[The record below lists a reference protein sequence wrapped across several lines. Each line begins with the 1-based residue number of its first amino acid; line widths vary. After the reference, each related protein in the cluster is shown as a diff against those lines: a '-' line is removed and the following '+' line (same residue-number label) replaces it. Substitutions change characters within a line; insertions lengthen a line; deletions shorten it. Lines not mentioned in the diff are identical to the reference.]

1 MTKEVNYSFTMG
13 ATLSPSFK
21 AALSGAERQVTG
33 LAARMKDLQDSDVG
47 TLGGSFVRQKEH
59 IRSLAI
65 ELGEAKK
72 KLELL
77 RSQSKGAEKD
87 TKIFSLQLKQAENDV
102 KNLSAAL
109 EKNVYGYQKNIAKI
123 RNTQGSVRSLAA
135 EYAKLSQEIEKTNSV
150 QSRLKALQEK
160 REALQTR
167 RGAVQGEMVQTAIPA
182 LALSVPIKQAVDF
195 EAAMADVAKTMDG
208 MRDDDGNLTAKYYA
222 MEEAVKKMAR
232 QIPLSHE
239 EIAGLFAAA
248 GQQGLTELSE
258 IENFVAMSAQMAVAF
273 GMSQEQAADAIGG
286 YRSALGLSFDETR
299 SMLDLMNQFA
309 NTSSATEQD
318 IANVMRRIGSLG
330 GQAGMTVK
338 PMTALSATLVSM
350 KIPPEEAATGIKN
363 FLLALTSGKA
373 ATKSQTQ
380 ALNELGFGT
389 EQLAKAMQ
397 NDAPKAV
404 LAVLNSIKKLSKH
417 EQLSTMQTLFGKE
430 SLAVIAPLLG
440 QLDLVT
446 KNLEICADETQYA
459 GAMQKEFSARIRTTQ
474 ANAQLFSSKVKEV
487 SINLGSALLPAVN
500 STLDTL
506 SPLIENFAE
515 FAQENPVLIKYLIGT
530 AGALLGFKIASLTAS
545 YAVTGLRSAWLTAK
559 GVVLVLSAAT
569 KTQTYSL
576 AAQKAVV
583 MASAAGTKVFAAAQR
598 TTAGAAALLTAAQN
612 RNIASLAV
620 QKTAML
626 ASAGATKAT
635 AAAQWIL
642 NAAMSANPIGLV
654 VKGLGMAC
662 AAMYALYQTCEPVRN
677 AFDWAFGGIAGF
689 VQNIWEKLQKLWEG
703 AKSIGQA
710 LGLIDEDIELE
721 LTENVTRK
729 EPAGSAADMVQNGP
743 TAFSAQAMENS
754 LLALSETVAVR
765 KTAEKEPLT
774 SAAGAVSEPMS
785 VSAADMIQNGP
796 TAFSAQALA
805 KPVQA
810 LPATAAV
817 QNLKT
822 FESNTQNI
830 SGIQNTQISVPM
842 NFTVTGLDEKTFRR
856 HLEKAKPDIAEF
868 IKKIV
873 EAISHEKA
881 RVDFAD

>member
-21 AALSGAERQVTG
+21 AALSGAERQFTG
-33 LAARMKDLQDSDVG
+33 LAARMKDLQNSDIG

-330 GQAGMTVK
+330 NTAGMSVK

-373 ATKSQTQ
+373 ATKTQTQ
-380 ALNELGFGT
+380 VFNELGFGT
-389 EQLAKAMQ
+389 KQLAKAMQ
-397 NDAPKAV
+397 EDAPRAIMK
-404 LAVLNSIKKLSKH
+404 VLNSIKKLPKE
-417 EQLSTMQTLFGKE
+417 EQLSTMRELFGTD
-430 SLAVIAPLLG
+430 SVAVLTPLSE
-440 QLDLVT
+440 QLDLVI

-459 GAMQKEFSARIRTTQ
+459 GAMQKEFDARNQTTA
-474 ANAQLFSSKVKEV
+474 ANLQKFQNKVKEA
-487 SINLGSALLPAVN
+487 SINLGSALLPALN
-500 STLDTL
+500 NTLDSI
-506 SPLIENFAE
+506 SPLIMGFAE
-515 FAQENPVLIKYLIGT
+515 FAEKNPEVIQNVLGT
-530 AGALLGFKIASLTAS
+530 AGALLGFKIAALAGR
-545 YAVTGLRSAWLTAK
+545 YAVNGMSMAVTSAKAVKLAYM
-559 GVVLVLSAAT
+559 VAT
-569 KTQTYSL
+569 KKTTASL
-576 AAQKAVV
+576 AAEK
-583 MASAAGTKVFAAAQR
+583 MAMMTS
-598 TTAGAAALLTAAQN
+598 AGASNVMT
-612 RNIASLAV
+612 ASLAV
-620 QKTAML
+620 QRTSM
-626 ASAGATKAT
+626 SAGAGATRAAT
-635 AAAQWIL
+635 AAQL
-642 NAAMSANPIGLV
+642 GFNMAMRANPIGMV
-654 VKGLGMAC
+654 VTFLFRAC

-785 VSAADMIQNGP
+785 VSAAEMIQNGP